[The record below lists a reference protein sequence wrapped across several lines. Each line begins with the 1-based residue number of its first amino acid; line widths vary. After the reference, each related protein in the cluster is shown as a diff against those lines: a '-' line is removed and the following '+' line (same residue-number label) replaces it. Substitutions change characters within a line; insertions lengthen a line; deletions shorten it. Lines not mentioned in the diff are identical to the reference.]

1 MQVLRDEPLARHA
14 WWRVGGP
21 VDRYVLVDTPEELA
35 TELRA
40 NGAPLLVLGNGS
52 NLLVPDAGLRG
63 TVLKLGSGFATTE
76 VLGALDDT
84 TPAGGVAGGG
94 SPPPQETPTH
104 DRAARR
110 LTRVRVGAGLA
121 NTVLLAR
128 LGKLGLGGAGCLAGV
143 PGTVGGSIAM
153 NAGTVL
159 GEIECVLENVE
170 GVDRNGEFR
179 VIERNALPMVY
190 REGGLPHGFLVTH
203 ATLRLSPEGV
213 AEEAAAIRHHLD
225 RRKATQPLHLPSCG
239 STFRNP
245 PGTAAGALIEA
256 AGLKGHR
263 VGGAQ
268 ISEKHANFIV
278 NLGEATASDV
288 MGCIRA
294 AWEGV
299 RAHAGVT
306 MVPEVHVVG
315 DWDAGV
321 WPLA

>member
-21 VDRYVLVDTPEELA
+21 VDRYVVVDTPDALA
-35 TELRA
+35 TELRE

-76 VLGALDDT
+76 VVGS
-84 TPAGGVAGGG
+84 PGAGGVAGGG
-94 SPPPQETPTH
+94 SPPPQETTASAVALP
-104 DRAARR
+104 RI
-110 LTRVRVGAGLA
+110 TRVRVGAGLA

-159 GEIECVLENVE
+159 GEIERVLERVE
-170 GVDRNGEFR
+170 GFDRDGEFR
-179 VIERNALPMVY
+179 VIERPALPMRY

-203 ATLRLSPEGV
+203 ATLCLSPDGV

-245 PGTAAGALIEA
+245 PGAAAGALIEA
-256 AGLKGHR
+256 AGLKGYR

>member
-21 VDRYVLVDTPEELA
+21 VDRYVVVDSPEELTA
-35 TELRA
+35 ELREH
-40 NGAPLLVLGNGS
+40 GAPMLVLGNGS

-63 TVLKLGSGFATTE
+63 TVLKLGSGFAMTE
-76 VLGALDDT
+76 VLGSSDSVDSW
-84 TPAGGVAGGG
+84 GGG
-94 SPPPQETPTH
+94 LPPPATPPA
-104 DRAARR
+104 AARVA
-110 LTRVRVGAGLA
+110 RVRVGAGLA

-128 LGKLGLGGAGCLAGV
+128 LAKLGLGGAGCLAGV

-159 GEIECVLENVE
+159 GEIERVLETVE
-170 GVDRNGEFR
+170 GFDRDGEFR
-179 VIERNALPMVY
+179 VIERAALPMRY

-203 ATLRLSPEGV
+203 ATFRLSPDGV

-245 PGTAAGALIEA
+245 PGAAAGALIEA

-263 VGGAQ
+263 EGGAQ

-278 NLGEATASDV
+278 NLGDATASDV

-299 RAHAGVT
+299 RAHAGIT

-315 DWDAGV
+315 EWDAGV
-321 WPLA
+321 WPLG

>member
-1 MQVLRDEPLARHA
+1 VAPQAILAVVMTKHHGKLAVLKELFLVLTCLRPAVEIWRLAHGA
-14 WWRVGGP
+14 EHDP
-21 VDRYVLVDTPEELA
+21 
-35 TELRA
+35 
-40 NGAPLLVLGNGS
+40 GAPAD
-52 NLLVPDAGLRG
+52 P
-63 TVLKLGSGFATTE
+63 K
-76 VLGALDDT
+76 
-84 TPAGGVAGGG
+84 
-94 SPPPQETPTH
+94 
-104 DRAARR
+104 AAMIM
-110 LTRVRVGAGLA
+110 
-121 NTVLLAR
+121 
-128 LGKLGLGGAGCLAGV
+128 GK
-143 PGTVGGSIAM
+143 M
-153 NAGTVL
+153 
-159 GEIECVLENVE
+159 IERVLESVE
-170 GVDRNGEFR
+170 GFDRNGEFR
-179 VIERNALPMVY
+179 VIERPALPMRY

-203 ATLRLSPEGV
+203 ATLRLSPDGV

-245 PGTAAGALIEA
+245 PGAAAGALIEA
-256 AGLKGHR
+256 AGLKGYR

-315 DWDAGV
+315 DWDTGV

>member
-21 VDRYVLVDTPEELA
+21 VDRYVVVDSPEELTA
-35 TELRA
+35 ELREH
-40 NGAPLLVLGNGS
+40 GAPMLVLGNGS

-63 TVLKLGSGFATTE
+63 TVLKLGSGFAMTE
-76 VLGALDDT
+76 VLGSSDSVDSW
-84 TPAGGVAGGG
+84 GGG
-94 SPPPQETPTH
+94 LPPPATPPA
-104 DRAARR
+104 AARVA
-110 LTRVRVGAGLA
+110 RVRVGAGLA

-128 LGKLGLGGAGCLAGV
+128 LAKLGLGGAGCLAGV

-159 GEIECVLENVE
+159 GEIERVLETVE
-170 GVDRNGEFR
+170 GFDRDGECR
-179 VIERNALPMVY
+179 VIERAALPMRY

-203 ATLRLSPEGV
+203 ATFRLSPDGV

-245 PGTAAGALIEA
+245 PGAAAGALIEA

-263 VGGAQ
+263 EGGAQ

-278 NLGEATASDV
+278 NLGDATASDV

-299 RAHAGVT
+299 RAHAGIT

-315 DWDAGV
+315 EWDAGV
-321 WPLA
+321 WPLG